1 MEASINKNIIHC
13 KKQANP
19 TIKDKLITIMITD
32 IAKLSHMLPNDLM
45 ITKNMLLDIND
56 IDKCAGGEITLF

>member
-1 MEASINKNIIHC
+1 
-13 KKQANP
+13 
-19 TIKDKLITIMITD
+19 MITD

-45 ITKNMLLDIND
+45 ITKKDIND